1 MTHVMQPAAHFVK
14 TRDAGWTSKP
24 LGLVKLV
31 QGCSQN
37 PSSVSVFLC
46 SAQHAVCAST
56 SSLAVDPWR
65 TEHVGYHAYTKCPA
79 FWSCLDSNEP
89 SVFIIA
95 REIYKQKY
103 EPSVVVD
110 NILLSGNLRFSVHL
124 CGFHFFYTYSSNFS
138 QFTSWY
144 SHN

>member
-1 MTHVMQPAAHFVK
+1 MFWVVKTREKCVVQPIPTVNTLDQAISFWRSRGGEPVFSNFIALASSSGMTHVMQPAAHFVK

-46 SAQHAVCAST
+46 SAQYAVYAST

-79 FWSCLDSNEP
+79 F
-89 SVFIIA
+89 
-95 REIYKQKY
+95 
-103 EPSVVVD
+103 
-110 NILLSGNLRFSVHL
+110 
-124 CGFHFFYTYSSNFS
+124 
-138 QFTSWY
+138 
-144 SHN
+144 